1 MTVGD
6 KLFSRKGYEIRLDF
20 SKGIYSTNMDIP
32 GEPRKFGPRID
43 YIGALSPVFET
54 EECPGDRYYLSR
66 FTSPFRHN
74 DCEYVMYGPYF
85 DHEDNIWANYSNH
98 FMVKDPGIAGSGLK
112 LVYNVPEKLSRI
124 GAVMTVYAD
133 GIAVFEKELTQ
144 AGTNEDVIDLTEAAG
159 EEEAYL
165 EEARAQH
172 KELLNEWIGFCDK
185 HGIEYRLICGGA
197 LGAYREGD
205 FIPWDDDI
213 DVCVRRSDFEK
224 IRKLAPEWSGSSDF
238 ELIGPRDISDSVFFD
253 FMTRLV
259 YKGKT
264 LPSSLFDRIRGMT
277 DCGAEDHAVL
287 DIYILENGFDL
298 IALHGLQ
305 TGLLTALYGLAMGHR
320 PYFDEG
326 EYAGGQA
333 WKVPIVKMLMSGGK
347 HVALGRITAAYER
360 VSRMKKRPGKYC
372 FFSNGYAGCLSMR
385 FESKWFE
392 KGRKARLGDME
403 VVLPGMIEAYLRRQ
417 YGEFKQL
424 PPSWA
429 RRPSHFKPKERGE
442 ENDG

>member
-1 MTVGD
+1 
-6 KLFSRKGYEIRLDF
+6 
-20 SKGIYSTNMDIP
+20 
-32 GEPRKFGPRID
+32 
-43 YIGALSPVFET
+43 
-54 EECPGDRYYLSR
+54 
-66 FTSPFRHN
+66 
-74 DCEYVMYGPYF
+74 MYGPYF

-98 FMVKDPGIAGSGLK
+98 FMVKDPGIAHSGLK

-133 GIAVFEKELTQ
+133 GIKVFEKELTQ
-144 AGTNEDVIDLTEAAG
+144 AGTNEDVIDLSEASG

-172 KELLNEWIGFCDK
+172 KELLNEWIGFCGK

-224 IRKLAPEWSGSSDF
+224 IRKLAPEWSGSSD
-238 ELIGPRDISDSVFFD
+238 
-253 FMTRLV
+253 
-259 YKGKT
+259 
-264 LPSSLFDRIRGMT
+264 
-277 DCGAEDHAVL
+277 HAVL

-326 EYAGGQA
+326 D
-333 WKVPIVKMLMSGGK
+333 
-347 HVALGRITAAYER
+347 HAAF
-360 VSRMKKRPGKYC
+360 SRMD
-372 FFSNGYAGCLSMR
+372 MR
-385 FESKWFE
+385 DAC
-392 KGRKARLGDME
+392 R
-403 VVLPGMIEAYLRRQ
+403 
-417 YGEFKQL
+417 
-424 PPSWA
+424 
-429 RRPSHFKPKERGE
+429 
-442 ENDG
+442 